1 MSSNAFPQIESQLN
15 EAEDMRSH
23 ARMERNAELRAKL
36 DSCPVADDPVRIA
49 SGRLGEQLARKLD
62 RPKYN
67 RGMKRLQA
75 YKYELQPN
83 GEQQRNMRR
92 FAGSCRFVFNKALAM
107 QKVRYEQGEKK
118 LGYAGLCKSLTEWKT
133 QSETGWLAETPSQ
146 ALQQTI
152 KDLERAYTN
161 FFAKRAAFPRF
172 KKKGQS
178 DSFRYPQGFKLDQGN
193 SRIFLPKLGWLRYRN
208 SRDMLGTAKNVTV
221 SCNGGKWFVSIQ
233 TEREIAEPVHPA
245 TSIIGIDVGITRFA
259 TLSDGSF
266 IEPLNTF
273 RKHEQRLARYQRA
286 MSRKTK
292 FSNNWKKAKAKVQK
306 LHTRI
311 ANVRRDFLHK
321 TTTTISQNHAIVC
334 IEDLRVRNMSKSAAG
349 NSESPGKNVRAKSG
363 LNKSILDQGWFEF
376 RRQLEY
382 KQVWRGGEVLAVP
395 PRNTSRTCPCCG
407 HVSAENRQTQARFAC
422 VECGYENNAD
432 LVGAINVLAAGHAV
446 LACGGMA
453 QSGRPAKQ
461 EPAEA
466 TMQGLALV

>member
-1 MSSNAFPQIESQLN
+1 
-15 EAEDMRSH
+15 
-23 ARMERNAELRAKL
+23 
-36 DSCPVADDPVRIA
+36 
-49 SGRLGEQLARKLD
+49 
-62 RPKYN
+62 
-67 RGMKRLQA
+67 MKRLQA
-75 YKYELQPN
+75 YKYELKPN

-107 QKVRYEQGEKK
+107 QKALYEQGEKK
-118 LGYAGLCKSLTEWKT
+118 LGYAGLCKALTAWRN
-133 QSETGWLAETPSQ
+133 SEDTAWLADAPVHP
-146 ALQQTI
+146 LQQTL

-161 FFAKRAAFPRF
+161 FFAKRADFPCF
-172 KKKGQS
+172 KKKGMG
-178 DSFRYPQGFKLDQGN
+178 DRFRYPDAKQFKIDAGN
-193 SRIFLPKLGWLRYRN
+193 SRVFLPKLGWIRYRN
-208 SRDMLGTAKNVTV
+208 SRDILGTPKNITV
-221 SCNGGKWFVSIQ
+221 SSNGGKWFVSIQ
-233 TEREIAEPVHPA
+233 TEREIAEPAHPSA
-245 TSIIGIDVGITRFA
+245 SIIGIDVGITRFA

-292 FSNNWKKAKAKVQK
+292 FSNNGKKAKAKVQK

-321 TTTTISQNHAIVC
+321 ASTTISQNHAIVC
-334 IEDLRVRNMSKSAAG
+334 IEDLQVRNMSRSAAG
-349 NSESPGKNVRAKSG
+349 SSEAPGRNVKAKSG
-363 LNKSILDQGWFEF
+363 LNKSILDQSWAEF

-382 KQVWRGGEVLAVP
+382 KQAWRGGDVLAVP

-453 QSGRPAKQ
+453 QSGRPRPKGIPSLRDIKQ

-466 TMQGLALV
+466 TTQGFALV

>member
-1 MSSNAFPQIESQLN
+1 MQ
-15 EAEDMRSH
+15 
-23 ARMERNAELRAKL
+23 
-36 DSCPVADDPVRIA
+36 
-49 SGRLGEQLARKLD
+49 
-62 RPKYN
+62 
-67 RGMKRLQA
+67 RLQA
-75 YKYELQPN
+75 YKYELKPN

-107 QKVRYEQGEKK
+107 QKALYEQGEKK
-118 LGYAGLCKSLTEWKT
+118 LGYAGLCKALTAWRN
-133 QSETGWLAETPSQ
+133 SEDTAWLADAPVHP
-146 ALQQTI
+146 LQQTL

-161 FFAKRAAFPRF
+161 FFAKRADFPRF
-172 KKKGQS
+172 KKKGMG
-178 DSFRYPQGFKLDQGN
+178 DSFRYPDAKQFKIDAGN
-193 SRIFLPKLGWLRYRN
+193 SRVFLPKLGWIRYRN
-208 SRDMLGTAKNVTV
+208 SRELLGAAKNITV
-221 SCNGGKWFVSIQ
+221 SSNGGKWFVSIQ
-233 TEREIAEPVHPA
+233 TEREIAEPVHPSD
-245 TSIIGIDVGITRFA
+245 SIIGIDVGITRFA

-306 LHTRI
+306 LHARI

-321 TTTTISQNHAIVC
+321 TSTTISQNHAIVC
-334 IEDLRVRNMSKSAAG
+334 IEDLQVRNMSKSAAG
-349 NSESPGKNVRAKSG
+349 SSEAPGRNVKAKSG
-363 LNKSILDQGWFEF
+363 LNKLILDQGWFEF

-407 HVSAENRQTQARFAC
+407 HVSAENRQTQAEFAC

-446 LACGGMA
+446 LACGGMV

-466 TMQGLALV
+466 TTQGFALV